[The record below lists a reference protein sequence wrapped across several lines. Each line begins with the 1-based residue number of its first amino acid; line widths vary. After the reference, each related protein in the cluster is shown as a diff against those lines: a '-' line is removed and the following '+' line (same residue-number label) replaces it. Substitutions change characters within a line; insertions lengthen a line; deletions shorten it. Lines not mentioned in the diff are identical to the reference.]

1 MKGEHVEVAA
11 GDDPDSPR
19 VRAAAAVRDQARSQ
33 GAGQE
38 RQGAGRLLR
47 GALPTAGGWPA
58 AAPVHH
64 LLHPAQPVPAPG
76 PHRGAPLP
84 RQVSSLDVSGF

>member
-1 MKGEHVEVAA
+1 MWRWLVAGG
-11 GDDPDSPR
+11 GDDPGPH
-19 VRAAAAVRDQARSQ
+19 VWAAAAVRYQARSQ

-38 RQGAGRLLR
+38 ERQRAGRLLR
-47 GALPTAGGWPA
+47 GALPTAEAWPA